1 MSILVVGN
9 ILKDVYLNLDSRT
22 ENFETDKNGIKW
34 LNLGFDTSSH
44 YFFHRASSFSGAAV
58 SLEVFKNFEIPT
70 TISNSNFNF
79 DAENAPHATAYRYIL
94 TSEDNVTYFTPSK
107 LSSARFIAGDTPPE
121 YLFVDRSAD
130 LDDIASTEIIG
141 YLENHPEVKLVLYL
155 KNQNA
160 LSYRALIEK
169 SSLIFTET
177 PEFPT
182 DNFPTLPFD
191 KTIYL
196 SCRDLTYKNITAP
209 ITVERIDKLTH
220 LSLYSIAAATILA
233 SFIKGYTIEKS
244 LRLAKLNIENSS
256 LSSTLSL
263 SELNSLCEIPDES
276 LELIAATLMAP
287 GKGIL
292 AADESG
298 GSIRKKFEQLNIAD
312 TFANRHTY
320 RNIFFTTNNIEDY
333 LSGIILFDETA
344 RDQMD
349 TGESIPDFL
358 ISHRI
363 IPGIKV
369 DEGLA
374 TFENSPNETYTQGL
388 DTLPKRLREYY
399 QMGLRF
405 AKWRAA
411 FNLAL
416 ENGAILTP
424 SNACITENCKI
435 LAEYASDCQSAGIVP
450 IVEPELIYD
459 GYYSIDD
466 SATTTGK
473 ILSALITELKNY
485 NVNLR
490 ACIIKCNMVLA
501 GRQFENQSTPEEVG
515 KATAE
520 VLKANIPPEI
530 AGIVFL
536 SGGQTPEQ
544 ATSNLAAILKNGPF
558 PWPITFSFARALQDP
573 ALYAWQGDN
582 NNLEKARQA
591 FLDRLIANKEVLI

>member
-1 MSILVVGN
+1 MGN

-34 LNLGFDTSSH
+34 LNLGFDTSNH
-44 YFFHRASSFSGAAV
+44 HFFHRVSSLSGAAV

-70 TISNSNFNF
+70 TISNSDFNF

-107 LSSARFIAGDTPPE
+107 PSSARFVAGDTPPE

-196 SCRDLTYKNITAP
+196 SCHDLSYKNITTP

-320 RNIFFTTNNIEDY
+320 RNIFLTTNDIENY
-333 LSGIILFDETA
+333 LNGVILFDETA

-349 TGESIPDFL
+349 TGEPIPDFL

-374 TFENSPNETYTQGL
+374 TFENSNETYTKGL

-411 FNLAL
+411 FNLTL

-424 SNACITENCKI
+424 SSACIAENCKI

-466 SATTTGK
+466 SATITGK

-544 ATSNLAAILKNGPF
+544 ATLNLAAIIKNGPF